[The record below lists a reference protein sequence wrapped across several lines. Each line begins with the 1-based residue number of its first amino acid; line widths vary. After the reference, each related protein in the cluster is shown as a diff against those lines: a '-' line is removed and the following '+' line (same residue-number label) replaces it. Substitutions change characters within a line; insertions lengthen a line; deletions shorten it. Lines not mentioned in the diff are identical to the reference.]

1 MFQSSRSS
9 LCLQQYNPSLSSQQ
23 RWCRSGQCAACSSGP
38 GCQWRYQ
45 FAHQKSQAA
54 WILRP
59 KRQGLHCSCWIC
71 QEDRLEH
78 DSQWMDRRRSLQQ
91 FRYGSSRVCQHL
103 VGINDHSS
111 RLTGWQGTLVT
122 HQTIFKAKFAIETD
136 DKLILDGLAQMTMK
150 NSKNIRDFFGRL
162 NKTNNIIMDGKH
174 QYTLLPPKPVP
185 QANGFLD
192 TAEVDAYYETQ
203 DVAIGK
209 FYLLNFFRAGLPAE
223 LKRVINLQSLDE
235 LDLYTAAKLT
245 TIESRSREEAKSSS
259 KIFAVDDDSEDPID
273 AVNFR
278 QQRNSNQSQ
287 RGQNRNFRD
296 NNRGATNNSNRGNP
310 YSWRNPN
317 QQQPGN
323 NSTRNKQIC
332 VFCKIPNHRQE
343 ECRKR
348 INANKPCLDTNGRP
362 FWPKVNAAADATSGQ
377 NPAPIQCI
385 EDFQFWAWWNPYVK
399 LHSSFRK

>member
-1 MFQSSRSS
+1 
-9 LCLQQYNPSLSSQQ
+9 
-23 RWCRSGQCAACSSGP
+23 
-38 GCQWRYQ
+38 
-45 FAHQKSQAA
+45 
-54 WILRP
+54 
-59 KRQGLHCSCWIC
+59 
-71 QEDRLEH
+71 
-78 DSQWMDRRRSLQQ
+78 
-91 FRYGSSRVCQHL
+91 
-103 VGINDHSS
+103 
-111 RLTGWQGTLVT
+111 VT

-385 EDFQFWAWWNPYVK
+385 EDFQF
-399 LHSSFRK
+399 